1 MSRIGLMPIEVPS
14 GVNVDIDD
22 RNVVT
27 VRGPKGELTQGLSR
41 RMEITQE
48 DDVITVVRPSD
59 EREDRSVH
67 GLTRSLLANMIMGVT
82 EGFEKR
88 LEIQGVGYRAEMQ
101 GRQLVMRLGYSHDV
115 IFDPPEGIELA
126 VEENTKVIV
135 RGADK
140 QAVGQLAAEIRMS
153 RPAEPYK
160 GKGVRYEGEH
170 IRRKAGKA
178 AKVGAEM

>member
-1 MSRIGLMPIEVPS
+1 MPIEVPS
-14 GVNVDIDD
+14 GVDVTIDD
-22 RNVVT
+22 NNVVT
-27 VRGPKGELTQGLSR
+27 VRGSQGELTQQLSETMDIVR
-41 RMEITQE
+41 EGDT
-48 DDVITVVRPSD
+48 ITVVRPSD
-59 EREDRSVH
+59 ERNDRSLH
-67 GLTRSLLANMIMGVT
+67 GLTRSLLANMITGVT

-88 LEIQGVGYRAEMQ
+88 LEIQGVGYRAEME
-101 GRQLVMRLGYSHDV
+101 GKKLVMRLGYSHDV
-115 IFDPPEGIELA
+115 IFDPPEGIEIA

-140 QAVGQLAAEIRMS
+140 QQVGQLAAEIRMS

>member
-1 MSRIGLMPIEVPS
+1 MSRIGNLPIEVPG
-14 GVNVDIDD
+14 GVSVDIGDN
-22 RNVVT
+22 NVVT
-27 VRGPKGELTQGLSR
+27 VRGPGGELTQKCSP
-41 RMEITQE
+41 RMEITQ
-48 DDVITVVRPSD
+48 DDNLIIVARPSD
-59 EREDRSVH
+59 ERDDRSIH
-67 GLTRSLLANMIMGVT
+67 GLTRSLVANMITGVT
-82 EGFEKR
+82 DGFEKR
-88 LEIQGVGYRAEMQ
+88 LEIQGIGYRAEMQ
-101 GRQLVMRLGYSHDV
+101 GKQLVMRLGFSHDV

-170 IRRKAGKA
+170 IRR
-178 AKVGAEM
+178 

>member
-1 MSRIGLMPIEVPS
+1 MSRIGNMPIEVPS
-14 GVNVDIDD
+14 GVDVTIDD
-22 RNVVT
+22 SNVVS
-27 VRGPKGELTQGLSR
+27 VRGPKGELSEQLSPT
-41 RMEITQE
+41 MEINREGDTI
-48 DDVITVVRPSD
+48 VIARPSD
-59 EREDRSVH
+59 DRRDRSLH
-67 GLTRSLLANMIMGVT
+67 GLTRTLLANMIAGVT

-88 LEIQGVGYRAEMQ
+88 LEIQGIGYRAEIQ
-101 GRQLVMRLGYSHDV
+101 GRQLVMRLGFSHDV
-115 IFDPPEGIELA
+115 IFDPPEGIDIE
-126 VEENTKVIV
+126 VEDNTKVIV

-140 QAVGQLAAEIRMS
+140 QQVGQLAAEIRMS

>member
-1 MSRIGLMPIEVPS
+1 MSRIGYLPIEVPA
-14 GVNVDIDD
+14 GVDVDIDEK
-22 RNVVT
+22 NFVK
-27 VRGPKGELTQGLSR
+27 VRGPKGELEQQLSR
-41 RMEITQE
+41 RMEFNRE
-48 DDVITVVRPSD
+48 DNEITVVRPTD
-59 EREDRSVH
+59 DRDDRAMH
-67 GLTRSLLANMIMGVT
+67 GLTRSLLANMVTGVT
-82 EGFEKR
+82 DGFERR
-88 LEIQGVGYRAEMQ
+88 LEIHGVGYRAEVQ

-115 IFDPPEGIELA
+115 IFDPPEGIEIE
-126 VEENTKVIV
+126 VQDNTKVVV

-140 QAVGQLAAEIRMS
+140 QQVGQLAAEIRMS

>member
-1 MSRIGLMPIEVPS
+1 MSRIGSMPIEVPS
-14 GVNVDIDD
+14 GVSVDIDD
-22 RNVVT
+22 RNVAT
-27 VRGPKGELTQGLSR
+27 VRGPNGELTQQLNR
-41 RMEITQE
+41 RMDIALA
-48 DDVITVVRPSD
+48 DDVISIERPSD
-59 EREDRSVH
+59 NREDRSLH
-67 GLTRSLLANMIMGVT
+67 GLTRALLANMIEGVT

-88 LEIQGVGYRAEMQ
+88 LEIHGIGYRAEMD
-101 GRQLVMRLGYSHDV
+101 GTKLVMRLGFSHEV
-115 IFDPPEGIELA
+115 IFDPPEGVEVA

-140 QAVGQLAAEIRMS
+140 QKVGQLAAEIRMS

-178 AKVGAEM
+178 AKVGADM

>member
-1 MSRIGLMPIEVPS
+1 MSRIGLMPIEVPG
-14 GVNVDIDD
+14 GVDVDIDE
-22 RNVVT
+22 RNRVT
-27 VRGPKGELTQGLSR
+27 VRGPKGELTEQFNR
-41 RMEITQE
+41 RMEIRRE
-48 DDVITVVRPSD
+48 GDVITVVRPSN
-59 EREDRSVH
+59 EREDRSIH
-67 GLTRSLLANMIMGVT
+67 GLTRSLLANMITGVT

-88 LEIQGVGYRAEMQ
+88 LEIQGVGYRAETQ
-101 GRQLVMRLGYSHDV
+101 GKQLVMRLGYSHDV
-115 IFDPPEGIELA
+115 IFDPPEGIELV

-140 QAVGQLAAEIRMS
+140 QAVGQMAAEIRMS

-160 GKGVRYEGEH
+160 GKGVRYQGEH

>member
-1 MSRIGLMPIEVPS
+1 MPIEIPN
-14 GVNVDIDD
+14 GVTVAIADA
-22 RNVVT
+22 NVVT
-27 VRGPKGELTQGLSR
+27 VTGPRGELTQRLSR
-41 RMEITQE
+41 RMEIQVE
-48 DDVITVVRPSD
+48 GSVITVRRPS
-59 EREDRSVH
+59 ESREDRSLH
-67 GLTRSLLANMIMGVT
+67 GLTRSLMANMVEGVT

-101 GRQLVMRLGYSHDV
+101 GESLVMRLGFSHPV
-115 IFDPPEGIELA
+115 VFDPPEG
-126 VEENTKVIV
+126 VEITVEDNTRVIV

-140 QAVGQLAAEIRMS
+140 QKVGQVAAEIRRS

>member
-1 MSRIGLMPIEVPS
+1 MSRIGNMPIEIPG
-14 GVNVDIDD
+14 GVKVDIDD
-22 RNVVT
+22 GNVVT
-27 VRGPKGELTQGLSR
+27 VSGPKGELTQGLSR
-41 RMEITQE
+41 RMQIDVE
-48 DDVITVVRPSD
+48 DDVITVSRPSD
-59 EREDRSVH
+59 DRQDRSLH
-67 GLTRSLLANMIMGVT
+67 GLTRALLANMVEGVT

-101 GRQLVMRLGYSHDV
+101 GKQLIMRLGFSHPVV
-115 IFDPPEGIELA
+115 IDPPEGVELA
-126 VEENTKVIV
+126 VDDNTKIIV

-140 QAVGQLAAEIRMS
+140 QVVGQIAADIRMS

-178 AKVGAEM
+178 AKVGTEM

>member
-1 MSRIGLMPIEVPS
+1 MPIEVPS
-14 GVNVDIDD
+14 GVDVTIDD
-22 RNVVT
+22 NNVVT
-27 VRGPKGELTQGLSR
+27 VRGSGGELTQELSTE
-41 RMEITQE
+41 MEITRE
-48 DDVITVVRPSD
+48 GDTITITRPSD
-59 EREDRSVH
+59 DRRDRSIH
-67 GLTRSLLANMIMGVT
+67 GLTRSLLANMITGVT
-82 EGFEKR
+82 DGFEKR

-101 GRQLVMRLGYSHDV
+101 GKQLVMRLGYSHDV
-115 IFDPPEGIELA
+115 IFDPPEGIEIV
-126 VEENTKVIV
+126 VEDNTKVIV

-140 QAVGQLAAEIRMS
+140 QQVGQLAAEIRMS

>member
-1 MSRIGLMPIEVPS
+1 MSRIGHMPIEVPG
-14 GVNVDIDD
+14 GVSVEIDD
-22 RNVVT
+22 SNVVT
-27 VRGPKGELTQGLSR
+27 VRGPGGELTQQCSR
-41 RMEITQE
+41 RMQITHE
-48 DDVITVVRPSD
+48 DNVVCITRPSD
-59 EREDRSVH
+59 EREDRSLH
-67 GLTRSLLANMIMGVT
+67 GLTRSLVANMVTGVT

-88 LEIQGVGYRAEMQ
+88 LEIEGIGYRAEMQ
-101 GRQLVMRLGYSHDV
+101 GKQLVMRLGFSHDV
-115 IFDPPEGIELA
+115 IFDPPEGIEIA
-126 VEENTKVIV
+126 VEDNTKVIV
-135 RGADK
+135 RGPDK

>member
-1 MSRIGLMPIEVPS
+1 M
-14 GVNVDIDD
+14 
-22 RNVVT
+22 
-27 VRGPKGELTQGLSR
+27 
-41 RMEITQE
+41 IT
-48 DDVITVVRPSD
+48 
-59 EREDRSVH
+59 
-67 GLTRSLLANMIMGVT
+67 GVT

-101 GRQLVMRLGYSHDV
+101 GRELVMRLGYSHDV
-115 IFDPPEGIELA
+115 TFDPPEGIEIA
-126 VEENTKVIV
+126 VEDNTKVIV

-140 QAVGQLAAEIRMS
+140 QQVGQLAAEIRMS

>member
-1 MSRIGLMPIEVPS
+1 MPIEVPS
-14 GVNVDIDD
+14 GVDVTIDD
-22 RNVVT
+22 NNVVT
-27 VRGPKGELTQGLSR
+27 VRGSQGELTQQLS
-41 RMEITQE
+41 TQMDIVRE
-48 DDVITVVRPSD
+48 GDTITVVRPSD
-59 EREDRSVH
+59 ERNDRSLH
-67 GLTRSLLANMIMGVT
+67 GLTRSLLANMITGVT

-101 GRQLVMRLGYSHDV
+101 GKQLVMRLGYSHDV
-115 IFDPPEGIELA
+115 IFDPPEGIEIA

-140 QAVGQLAAEIRMS
+140 QQVGQLAAEIRMS